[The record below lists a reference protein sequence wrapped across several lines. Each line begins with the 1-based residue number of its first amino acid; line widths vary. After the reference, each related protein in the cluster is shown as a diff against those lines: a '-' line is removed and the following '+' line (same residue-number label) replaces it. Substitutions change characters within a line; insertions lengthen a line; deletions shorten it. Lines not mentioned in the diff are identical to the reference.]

1 MQETLHARGGVGR
14 STRQFDV
21 TRELVAAAL
30 ILAVALIGYGLL
42 FNRETTL
49 SYSLGYN
56 LYGAERVLEGEVP
69 YRDFHTLYPPA
80 TVYVN
85 AVLFRLFGT
94 SLYVALLGVFIFKAL
109 TALGL
114 YLCARRLMPVNWAAA
129 AALSTIVWLRPNG
142 PFKAVP
148 MHYGSLFLAFSL
160 LFMLAYTKRRRVIH
174 ILGAGIMLGLVAL
187 FKHNI
192 GAYALFGSLAVVL
205 LEPGHSRFKISLNT
219 ARSKDALVLLSGF
232 ALPIIPVL
240 AYIEAQGAMAP
251 MIESLLFG
259 PGEFLLTR
267 LAATPSPLIPG
278 AGLILLACC
287 ALLARGLRGKGRALP
302 TLCSV
307 GLVAFSAFALIASQ
321 TAIDKVIFFA
331 PVFVLLGGLSAIVF
345 RDTATEPGELDGLRL
360 GELIAVGTAAAA
372 AFMESFPRFAR
383 EQAIGSMPFV
393 ILLLVCLLYSYRR
406 ALAKYLGDMRAARLA
421 LLILPLALFLI
432 GARIFSGIYFEDGLR
447 LRSPSMLTIERGRG
461 VYFPEEKAR
470 EITGVVDYIQ
480 ARVPPGGYFF
490 AQSYAGASYLF
501 LADRKNPSGAQFW
514 GGVGVSDRERAQTL
528 ASLDARQVGLI
539 VTSEKDLAA
548 ETYGPMRDFINENFR
563 SRRMFGEVVVLER

>member
-1 MQETLHARGGVGR
+1 M
-14 STRQFDV
+14 FDV
-21 TRELVAAAL
+21 TRELVSAAL
-30 ILAVALIGYGLL
+30 ILAVTLIVYGLL

-85 AVLFRLFGT
+85 AALFKLFGT
-94 SLYVALLGVFIFKAL
+94 SLYVALLGVFIFKSL
-109 TALGL
+109 TTLGL
-114 YLCARRLMPVNWAAA
+114 YLCARRLMPAGWAAA
-129 AALSTIVWLRPNG
+129 AALSTLVWLRPNG

-148 MHYGSLFLAFSL
+148 MHYGALFLSFSL
-160 LFMLAYTKRRRVIH
+160 LLLLAYAKRQRVAYIF
-174 ILGAGIMLGLVAL
+174 GAGVSLALVAL

-192 GAYALFGSLAVVL
+192 GAYALLGSLAMVL
-205 LEPGHSRFKISLNT
+205 LEPGRMRFGISPK
-219 ARSKDALVLLSGF
+219 AGGFKRALALLSGF

-240 AYIEAQGAMAP
+240 AYIEAQGALAP
-251 MIESLLFG
+251 MIRSLLFG
-259 PGEFLLTR
+259 PGEFLLSR

-278 AGLILLACC
+278 AGLVILACC
-287 ALLARGLRGKGRALP
+287 ALLARGLRGRGRALP
-302 TLCSV
+302 ALFSS
-307 GLVAFSAFALIASQ
+307 GLVALSAFALLANQ
-321 TAIDKVIFFA
+321 AAIDKIIFYA
-331 PVFVLLGGLSAIVF
+331 PVFVLLGWLAAIVF
-345 RDTATEPGELDGLRL
+345 RGFRDKAAGPGRLDGFDS

-383 EQAIGSMPFV
+383 EQAIGAMPFV
-393 ILLLVCLLYSYRR
+393 ILLLVYLLYSCRG
-406 ALAKYLGDMRAARLA
+406 ALAKYLGDIRSARLA
-421 LLILPLALFLI
+421 VVILPLALFLM
-432 GARIFSGIYFEDGLR
+432 GARLFSSIYFENGLR

-480 ARVPPGGYFF
+480 ARVPGDGYFF
-490 AQSYAGASYLF
+490 AQSYAGSSYLF

-514 GGVGVSDRERAQTL
+514 GGVGVSDAERAQTL
-528 ASLDARQVGLI
+528 ASLDARRVGLI

-548 ETYGPMRDFINENFR
+548 ETYGPMRDFINENFK
-563 SRRMFGEVVVLER
+563 SRRSFGEVLVLER